1 MEIRFQK
8 AAFTL
13 ILVTGMVSL
22 VGCDAGG
29 STVPSY
35 GYNQT
40 PGTSTSTPTPT
51 QGSNPVPTPT
61 PAPAPTPAPQPP
73 VSSGG
78 TVTGGVCATA
88 DTRCVS
94 WMAPTTRMD
103 GTSVPISDIA
113 GYIIR
118 YGSSATVLSNKI
130 VVTDRYVTQYTLA
143 QLAAGTYYITV
154 SAYDA
159 GNVESPASAVLV
171 RSF

>member
-1 MEIRFQK
+1 MEISFQK
-8 AAFTL
+8 AALTL
-13 ILVTGMVSL
+13 ILVSGMVSL

-40 PGTSTSTPTPT
+40 PGTSTNTPT
-51 QGSNPVPTPT
+51 QGSNPAPT
-61 PAPAPTPAPQPP
+61 PAPTPVPQPP

-78 TVTGGVCATA
+78 TTVTGGVCGTA
-88 DTRCVS
+88 VTPRCIS
-94 WMAPTTRMD
+94 WVAPTARMD
-103 GTSVPISDIA
+103 GTSVPITDIA

-118 YGSSATVLSNKI
+118 YGSSAAVLPNKI